1 MQLRTSI
8 QNFASSESFAHA
20 TRWREALLLPDDNAD
35 ILLRLQQRELLQ
47 QLLDA
52 LSAIPPDCHKVCWLY
67 YEKELNKKEIAK
79 LLNISLSTAQH
90 RLSWGLHL
98 LKTQIAKKPKNPV

>member
-1 MQLRTSI
+1 MHVSNL
-8 QNFASSESFAHA
+8 H
-20 TRWREALLLPDDNAD
+20 EALLLPDDSTD
-35 ILLRLQQRELLQ
+35 ILLRLQQKELFQ
-47 QLLDA
+47 QLLQA
-52 LSAIPPDCHKVCWLY
+52 LSAIPLTCREACWLH
-67 YEKELNKKEIAK
+67 YEKGLSKKEIAN